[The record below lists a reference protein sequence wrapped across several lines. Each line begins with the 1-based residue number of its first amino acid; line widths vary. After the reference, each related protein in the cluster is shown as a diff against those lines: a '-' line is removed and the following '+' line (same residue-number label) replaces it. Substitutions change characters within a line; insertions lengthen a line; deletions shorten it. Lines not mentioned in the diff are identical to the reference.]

1 MCCGGFFNGVSVVQT
16 LTETGSNL
24 TRQFTFSQVEFQL
37 ARKYKLCEHHPGVN
51 SLHKIRGRKYAMSKR
66 SAAKESTSQSKAERS
81 KAAILAAA
89 ENHFSRL
96 GFAATRLED
105 IADELGLTRAALFYY
120 FKDKQTLFDAMI
132 ADSFSGLVEQLGNLL
147 EAASGTISERLEKAT
162 EAWVDAVVSR
172 PNLARLILR
181 FIADGI
187 EHPSQ
192 RIYSGNEQIPQKFFE
207 LFEEGRRTGELKP
220 MDADPFHCAS
230 AIIGSTVFYAAA
242 LSSLVPNK
250 QFEPLDPIQAAAHR
264 RQALHLQRSLLGIG
278 SK

>member
-1 MCCGGFFNGVSVVQT
+1 M
-16 LTETGSNL
+16 
-24 TRQFTFSQVEFQL
+24 
-37 ARKYKLCEHHPGVN
+37 CEHQPGIGLVASTPGVWQY
-51 SLHKIRGRKYAMSKR
+51 RMSKR
-66 SAAKESTSQSKAERS
+66 TAAKTISSNTKAERTR
-81 KAAILAAA
+81 AAILTAA

-132 ADSFSGLVEQLGNLL
+132 ADAFSSLTSRLNDLL
-147 EAASGTISERLEKAT
+147 EPGCGSITQRLELAAS
-162 EAWVDAVVSR
+162 AWIDAVMTR

-187 EHPSQ
+187 EHPAQ
-192 RIYSGNEQIPQKFFE
+192 RIYSENEQIPQKFFE

-220 MDADPFHCAS
+220 LDDDPFHSAS
-230 AIIGSTVFYAAA
+230 AIIGTTVFYAAA

-250 QFEPLDPIQAAAHR
+250 QFEPLGPAQAAAHR
-264 RQALHLQRSLLGIG
+264 RQALHLLRGLLGIRDG
-278 SK
+278 SG